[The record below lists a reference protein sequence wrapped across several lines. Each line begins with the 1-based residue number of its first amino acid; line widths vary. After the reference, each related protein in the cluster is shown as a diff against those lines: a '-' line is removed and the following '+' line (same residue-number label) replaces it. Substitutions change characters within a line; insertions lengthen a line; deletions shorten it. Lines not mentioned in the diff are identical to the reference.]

1 MRVLGLDYGE
11 KRIGVALSDPLGLSA
26 QPHPFIPNDDQ
37 KWARIQEKLT
47 EYEIQTIVVGLPKNR
62 DGGET
67 EKSQEVRAFAQELET
82 KLGVSIVFWDERF
95 STVAAQKHLISANL
109 RREQRKMVIDSQAAC
124 FILQGYMDRM
134 KNQPC

>member
-1 MRVLGLDYGE
+1 MRVLALDYGE

-26 QPHPFIPNDDQ
+26 QPYPFISNDDQ
-37 KWARIQEKLT
+37 KWRQIQEKLT
-47 EYEIQTIVVGLPKNR
+47 EYEIQTVVVGLPKNR

-67 EKSQEVRAFAQELET
+67 EKSGEVRAFAQELES
-82 KLGVSIVFWDERF
+82 KLGVTVVFWDERF

-109 RREQRKMVIDSQAAC
+109 RRDQRKNVIDSQAAC

-134 KNQPC
+134 KNQL